1 MHDVIVLYNQPSS
14 PEEFNEHYLKTHVPL
29 VNRLP
34 KLLDFSW
41 GKTTDDDA
49 AYYLVARLTYASA
62 EDAAESLDSPQGR
75 ESVEDLANFAQAGVT
90 VLNVT
95 RNG

>member
-14 PEEFNEHYLKTHVPL
+14 PERFDEHYLNTHVPL
-29 VNRLP
+29 VYKLP
-34 KLLDFSW
+34 KLSEFSW
-41 GKTTDDDA
+41 GKA
-49 AYYLVARLTYASA
+49 AEAPYYVVARLTYASA

-75 ESVEDLANFAQAGVT
+75 ESVEDLANFADAGVI

-95 RNG
+95 RHG